1 MSETKLGTL
10 ACDLDGTL
18 AEQQVPFNPYSVGPP
33 VLDILHKVRAE
44 IAKGRHVVCFTARA
58 SSNDTEMWRTVRAW
72 LDEQGLYGMR
82 ITNTKTPDISEIWD
96 DRARQVLNG
105 EVVKAASA
113 HCTKNT
119 CPGCGSVSTCRCSKP
134 ITNFTED
141 LCDYCK
147 MEAEGKEVGDLPWR
161 RKKKASASPRTLLH
175 YVPNTA
181 LEDVRKHGL
190 LSSVALMQRPDLL
203 AKARP
208 DAKERA
214 DWLEFASKQKDRAH
228 RQGPN
233 ALFQGPPSTLK
244 LPDNHPSKSVATTQ
258 VRILID
264 QLLKDHP
271 TTRLHGLELLPYKAL
286 QDGLSDDAWDA
297 KWESFSKAQQDEQIA
312 RRKRDL
318 TPAEFDA
325 LTKKTPEELWK
336 HYTDPGK
343 PMYAP
348 DVPHVAVIT
357 PTGTIDPKYLDFGDP
372 SPPAES
378 DEGRGWIEEAEKQ
391 AAWDAAADEVRG
403 WFREPEETKSAST
416 AAPPTTGPGAI
427 MHALKNIDL
436 DALEKQAHALIA
448 TGKLT
453 KRDQGIKMLG
463 VIDGMKRNEL
473 KPTDLMITKVPVLPP
488 AFRPYGMMGN
498 TYLPGVA
505 NELYGDMFKHIGLH
519 KETLQELGPKG
530 AVTTRR
536 NMYDSVRAL
545 FGYGDPVSPKLH
557 ARGNVGYMKQIT
569 GPGSPKFSFAQRR
582 MFSKTQDNVARGA
595 ITMAPHLN
603 MNQIGIPK
611 EMAWDMLHNI
621 IQGRLA
627 RGGMSPMQALEA
639 VRGRSREA
647 DIALQQE
654 IKERPFIYS
663 RAPAWHQFNTVAGY
677 GQLIDGDNIA
687 ISPYVTAGLNA
698 DFDGDTI
705 NLHVP
710 VLPESVQ
717 EAKDKLMPDKM
728 LFSIKSPDQVMAQ
741 PKHEQI
747 LGLFESQR
755 TPSKQVHKFGSHQE
769 ALAAIQKGTVSLSD
783 DIDYPD

>member
-1 MSETKLGTL
+1 MADTGQGTL
-10 ACDLDGTL
+10 GVDLDGTL

-33 VLDILHKVRAE
+33 VLTILHKVRAE

-161 RKKKASASPRTLLH
+161 KAKKKASASP
-175 YVPNTA
+175 
-181 LEDVRKHGL
+181 
-190 LSSVALMQRPDLL
+190 
-203 AKARP
+203 
-208 DAKERA
+208 
-214 DWLEFASKQKDRAH
+214 F
-228 RQGPN
+228 
-233 ALFQGPPSTLK
+233 
-244 LPDNHPSKSVATTQ
+244 
-258 VRILID
+258 
-264 QLLKDHP
+264 
-271 TTRLHGLELLPYKAL
+271 
-286 QDGLSDDAWDA
+286 
-297 KWESFSKAQQDEQIA
+297 
-312 RRKRDL
+312 
-318 TPAEFDA
+318 
-325 LTKKTPEELWK
+325 
-336 HYTDPGK
+336 
-343 PMYAP
+343 
-348 DVPHVAVIT
+348 
-357 PTGTIDPKYLDFGDP
+357 
-372 SPPAES
+372 AES
-378 DEGRGWIEEAEKQ
+378 DEGRGLPYQEEEGAAFTHAGQRYDLNAALRATHAAPTEEVPVADLAWMLEHDKPTDNERVDQADLKAPVLLAKHGDKTAVVDGLHRLARAVRDKALTLPARWIDPKTLKQ
-391 AAWDAAADEVRG
+391 AAWDDAADEVRG
-403 WFREPEETKSAST
+403 WFRGPETKSAST
-416 AAPPTTGPGAI
+416 AVPPTTGPGAI

-436 DALEKQAHALIA
+436 DVLEKQAHALIA

-463 VIDGMKRNEL
+463 IIDGMKRNEL

-530 AVTTRR
+530 AVATRR

-545 FGYGDPVSPKLH
+545 FGYGDPVSPKLQ

-595 ITMAPHLN
+595 ITVAPHLN

-639 VRGRSREA
+639 VRTRSREA

-755 TPSKQVHKFGSHQE
+755 TPAKQVHKFGSKQE
-769 ALAAIQKGTVSLSD
+769 ALAAIQKNAVSLSD

>member
-1 MSETKLGTL
+1 MPHYGMADTGQGTL
-10 ACDLDGTL
+10 AVDLDNTL

-72 LDEQGLYGMR
+72 LDEQGLHGLR

-119 CPGCGSVSTCRCSKP
+119 CPECGSVSTCRCSKP

-161 RKKKASASPRTLLH
+161 KAKKKASA
-175 YVPNTA
+175 
-181 LEDVRKHGL
+181 
-190 LSSVALMQRPDLL
+190 
-203 AKARP
+203 
-208 DAKERA
+208 
-214 DWLEFASKQKDRAH
+214 
-228 RQGPN
+228 
-233 ALFQGPPSTLK
+233 
-244 LPDNHPSKSVATTQ
+244 
-258 VRILID
+258 
-264 QLLKDHP
+264 
-271 TTRLHGLELLPYKAL
+271 
-286 QDGLSDDAWDA
+286 
-297 KWESFSKAQQDEQIA
+297 
-312 RRKRDL
+312 
-318 TPAEFDA
+318 
-325 LTKKTPEELWK
+325 
-336 HYTDPGK
+336 
-343 PMYAP
+343 
-348 DVPHVAVIT
+348 
-357 PTGTIDPKYLDFGDP
+357 

-378 DEGRGWIEEAEKQ
+378 DEGRGWPYQEEEGAAFTHAGQRYDLNAALRDTHGAPTEDVPVADLAWMLEHDKPTDNERVAQADLKAPVLLAKHGDKTAVVDGLHRLARAVRDKALTLPARWIDPKALKQ
-391 AAWDAAADEVRG
+391 AAWDDATDEVRG
-403 WFREPEETKSAST
+403 RFREPEETKSAST

-436 DALEKQAHALIA
+436 DALEKQARALIA

-530 AVTTRR
+530 AVATRR

-569 GPGSPKFSFAQRR
+569 GPNSPKFSFAQRR

-595 ITMAPHLN
+595 ITVAPHLN

>member
-72 LDEQGLYGMR
+72 LDEQGLHGLR

-119 CPGCGSVSTCRCSKP
+119 CPECGSVSTCRCSKP

-161 RKKKASASPRTLLH
+161 KAKKKASA
-175 YVPNTA
+175 
-181 LEDVRKHGL
+181 
-190 LSSVALMQRPDLL
+190 
-203 AKARP
+203 
-208 DAKERA
+208 
-214 DWLEFASKQKDRAH
+214 
-228 RQGPN
+228 
-233 ALFQGPPSTLK
+233 
-244 LPDNHPSKSVATTQ
+244 
-258 VRILID
+258 
-264 QLLKDHP
+264 
-271 TTRLHGLELLPYKAL
+271 
-286 QDGLSDDAWDA
+286 
-297 KWESFSKAQQDEQIA
+297 
-312 RRKRDL
+312 
-318 TPAEFDA
+318 
-325 LTKKTPEELWK
+325 
-336 HYTDPGK
+336 
-343 PMYAP
+343 
-348 DVPHVAVIT
+348 
-357 PTGTIDPKYLDFGDP
+357 

-378 DEGRGWIEEAEKQ
+378 DEGRGWPYQEEEGAAFTHAGQRYDLNAALRDTHGAPTEDVPVADLAWMLEHDKPTDNERVAQADLKAPVLLAKHGDKTAVVDGLHRLARAVRDKALTLPARWIDPKALKQ
-391 AAWDAAADEVRG
+391 AAWDDATDEVRG
-403 WFREPEETKSAST
+403 WFSEPEETKSAST

-427 MHALKNIDL
+427 MHALKNINL
-436 DALEKQAHALIA
+436 DVLEKQAHALIA

-530 AVTTRR
+530 AVATRR

-569 GPGSPKFSFAQRR
+569 GPNSPKFSFAQRR

-595 ITMAPHLN
+595 ITVAPHLN

-639 VRGRSREA
+639 VRSRSREA

>member
-1 MSETKLGTL
+1 MADTGQGTL
-10 ACDLDGTL
+10 GVDLDGTL

-33 VLDILHKVRAE
+33 VLNILHKVRAE

-113 HCTKNT
+113 Q
-119 CPGCGSVSTCRCSKP
+119 
-134 ITNFTED
+134 
-141 LCDYCK
+141 
-147 MEAEGKEVGDLPWR
+147 
-161 RKKKASASPRTLLH
+161 ASAGK
-175 YVPNTA
+175 TA
-181 LEDVRKHGL
+181 VLVTGNPKYIENNPQAEKFYGDIEAALSELGYTTSRDPGLPHTEPAPADLWVGHSRGMDRLRWAPSHVKTVRVDDFLDPTHLDPTGEPTSKHFE
-190 LSSVALMQRPDLL
+190 V
-203 AKARP
+203 
-208 DAKERA
+208 
-214 DWLEFASKQKDRAH
+214 
-228 RQGPN
+228 
-233 ALFQGPPSTLK
+233 T
-244 LPDNHPSKSVATTQ
+244 
-258 VRILID
+258 
-264 QLLKDHP
+264 
-271 TTRLHGLELLPYKAL
+271 
-286 QDGLSDDAWDA
+286 
-297 KWESFSKAQQDEQIA
+297 
-312 RRKRDL
+312 
-318 TPAEFDA
+318 DA
-325 LTKKTPEELWK
+325 LLQ
-336 HYTDPGK
+336 HLVDLG
-343 PMYAP
+343 
-348 DVPHVAVIT
+348 V
-357 PTGTIDPKYLDFGDP
+357 P
-372 SPPAES
+372 SPFAES
-378 DEGRGWIEEAEKQ
+378 DEGRGLPYQEEEGAAFTHAGQRYDLNAALRSTHDAPTEDVPVTDLAWMLEHDKPTDNERVDQADLKAPVLLAKHGDKTAVVDGLHRLARAVRDKALTLPARWIDPKALKQ
-391 AAWDAAADEVRG
+391 AAWDDAADEVRG
-403 WFREPEETKSAST
+403 WFSEPAETKSAST

-427 MHALKNIDL
+427 MHALKNINL
-436 DALEKQAHALIA
+436 DVLEKQAHALIA

-530 AVTTRR
+530 AVATRR

-569 GPGSPKFSFAQRR
+569 GPNSPKFSFAQRR

-595 ITMAPHLN
+595 ITVAPHLN

-639 VRGRSREA
+639 VRSRSREA